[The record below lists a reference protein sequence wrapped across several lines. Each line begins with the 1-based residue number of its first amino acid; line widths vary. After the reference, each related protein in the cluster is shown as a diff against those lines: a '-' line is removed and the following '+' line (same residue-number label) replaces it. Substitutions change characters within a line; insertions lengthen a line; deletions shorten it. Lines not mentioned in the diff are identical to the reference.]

1 MALSYRDRCRAR
13 VTVVSDEFID
23 EHMAKASGEYVKV
36 YLYLLR
42 HEGEDVTA
50 EDIAAALDHTEAD
63 VRRAL
68 RYWEKAGVLEAES
81 AGAAEPRAESRA
93 ASREAGAVS
102 SHAADAVSSR
112 MADPANPAR
121 QMGPVRRRPPR
132 KSPAPPR
139 PSFWAGFR
147 RTKTSRSSF
156 TSRRS
161 TWRRCSPPGTARCL
175 PIYTASLR

>member
-112 MADPANPAR
+112 MADPAKSRARASGPAFAGR
-121 QMGPVRRRPPR
+121 KLHAAHLHRAEVPGEGVHPQGLRGVCLFIRP
-132 KSPAPPR
+132 A
-139 PSFWAGFR
+139 
-147 RTKTSRSSF
+147 
-156 TSRRS
+156 
-161 TWRRCSPPGTARCL
+161 
-175 PIYTASLR
+175 

>member
-81 AGAAEPRAESRA
+81 AGAA
-93 ASREAGAVS
+93 VS
-102 SHAADAVSSR
+102 YTHL
-112 MADPANPAR
+112 
-121 QMGPVRRRPPR
+121 
-132 KSPAPPR
+132 
-139 PSFWAGFR
+139 
-147 RTKTSRSSF
+147 T
-156 TSRRS
+156 
-161 TWRRCSPPGTARCL
+161 L
-175 PIYTASLR
+175 PTIA